1 MLCSIK
7 NNISLHHVRWYGRC
21 CLNAAEGAGEFTAI
35 KPVGK
40 LAAGGRSSL
49 CVVVYSGDRMVECEF
64 FDSVLV
70 KMPSL
75 FTNNAK
81 ACNFF
86 VHILALSWLWP

>member
-1 MLCSIK
+1 MIK
-7 NNISLHHVRWYGRC
+7 
-21 CLNAAEGAGEFTAI
+21 
-35 KPVGK
+35 
-40 LAAGGRSSL
+40 
-49 CVVVYSGDRMVECEF
+49 CEL

-86 VHILALSWLWP
+86 VHILALSWLCP